1 MAAKIKKFE
10 NVDPQA
16 LAAYMKMIEGVDGVE
31 AKGAAAPY
39 TSINGNM
46 YSAVSKDSAIGLRLS
61 KADMAEFMEKY
72 EAELFEPFPG
82 FIQKTYVAVPEALL
96 GNTRILRSWF
106 RKCHDY
112 AATLKPRATTK

>member
-1 MAAKIKKFE
+1 MPKQKYE
-10 NVDPQA
+10 NVRPEV
-16 LAAYMKMIEGVDGVE
+16 LAAFMKMIEAVDGVE

-72 EAELFEPFPG
+72 AAQLFEPFPG
-82 FIQKTYVAVPEALL
+82 FIQKTYVSVPESLL
-96 GNTRILRSWF
+96 GNTRALRSWF

-112 AATLKPRATTK
+112 AATLNPKATKKK